1 MESFEYEPEM
11 ISEKAGAEP
20 SSLDIYLRDINKVP
34 LLTADQERD
43 LARRTRE
50 GDPKA
55 KDHLVRANLRF
66 VVSIAKRYANQGI
79 PIEDLINEGN
89 IGLIKAAER
98 FDVDRGFKFISY
110 AVWWIRQAMLQSLSQ
125 NSRIVRLP
133 LNRAGVLYRIG
144 KATRELDQ
152 ELERVPTV
160 EEIAARI
167 DVPVDEVLSTMRIP
181 NTHVSLDD
189 TLSDDAEDHSYM
201 EYLEDENAV
210 QPDVYAYVSALSE
223 DLDKALA
230 TLTERERTIMT
241 LYYGLGGAEPMT
253 LEDIGKRIGLTR
265 ERIRQIKEQAI
276 ERLRHHSR
284 SKFLE
289 AYIEN

>member
-1 MESFEYEPEM
+1 METFEYEPEM
-11 ISEKAGAEP
+11 ISERAGAEP

-167 DVPVDEVLSTMRIP
+167 DVPVDEVVSTMRIP

>member
-1 MESFEYEPEM
+1 METFEYEPEM
-11 ISEKAGAEP
+11 ISDKGGSDP

-34 LLTADQERD
+34 LLTGDEERD

-125 NSRIVRLP
+125 SSRIVRLP

-167 DVPVDEVLSTMRIP
+167 GVPVDEVLSTMRIP

-210 QPDVYAYVSALSE
+210 QPDAYAYVSALSE

-230 TLTERERTIMT
+230 TLTDRERTIMT
-241 LYYGLGGAEPMT
+241 LYYGLGSADPMT

-284 SKFLE
+284 SKYLE

>member
-1 MESFEYEPEM
+1 METFEYEPEM
-11 ISEKAGAEP
+11 INDRAGADP
-20 SSLDIYLRDINKVP
+20 SSLDIYLRDINKVA

-125 NSRIVRLP
+125 SSRIVRLP

-210 QPDVYAYVSALSE
+210 QPDVYAYVTALSE

-241 LYYGLGGAEPMT
+241 LYYGLGGTDPMT

-284 SKFLE
+284 SKYLE
-289 AYIEN
+289 AYLAN

>member
-167 DVPVDEVLSTMRIP
+167 EVPVDEVLSTMRIP

-210 QPDVYAYVSALSE
+210 QPDVHAYVSALSE